1 MCGSQ
6 EHRKAVMHIHTQP
19 FLFQFFPRIDRLL
32 QDIEGVP
39 GDARQALM
47 TPHFLP
53 RRAHMLIPNLPVYPR
68 PPNIPS
74 LGTRSSI
81 FHAESESLSVLL
93 LSWFFFFN
101 FLNILFFFSTV
112 QRGDPVT
119 HTGMPSPRGREWDG
133 L

>member
-6 EHRKAVMHIHTQP
+6 EHRKAVMHIHTRP
-19 FLFQFFPRIDRLL
+19 FLFRFFPHIDRLL

-39 GDARQALM
+39 GAARQALM

-74 LGTRSSI
+74 LGTRSSV
-81 FHAESESLSVLL
+81 FPAESEALSVPL
-93 LSWFFFFN
+93 LSWVFFFYFPQY
-101 FLNILFFFSTV
+101 IIFFFYCAA
-112 QRGDPVT
+112 
-119 HTGMPSPRGREWDG
+119 W
-133 L
+133 